1 MLTIAL
7 FATLALGQATSERD
21 AADAAE
27 GDVERQRQAEV
38 TLLAPA
44 KARLLEITIGN
55 AEESAK
61 LYDKP
66 LLRWSNPTA
75 GSVHGEVFL
84 WTRQKRPVAI
94 ASIFRWYHPF
104 TDANIE
110 IVSLSES
117 PLEAQEQKQTI
128 WQSKEAGV
136 SWHTM
141 PGKER
146 NPGSAAGRLS
156 QMRALAKRFSARL
169 LDQRGGDEVT
179 RDLRLLQQPVYR
191 YASPEAGIA
200 DGGLFALVEVTDP
213 EAWLLLEATVDDQA
227 IEWRYAV
234 ARMNADALEMRLDG
248 RPIMQWNKIQ
258 QAWKQREAPYTFFN
272 FDPARVPLP
281 STAVSKP

>member
-7 FATLALGQATSERD
+7 FATLALGQATSEPGASD
-21 AADAAE
+21 AADA
-27 GDVERQRQAEV
+27 DVERQRQAEV

-44 KARLLEITIGN
+44 KARLLQLSVGDDE
-55 AEESAK
+55 APAR
-61 LYDKP
+61 LHDKP

-84 WTRQKRPVAI
+84 WTRQKRPIAI
-94 ASIFRWYHPF
+94 ASIYRWYHPF

-110 IVSLSES
+110 LVSVSEA

-128 WQSKEAGV
+128 WRANEAGI
-136 SWHTM
+136 SWQALPSKAHD
-141 PGKER
+141 
-146 NPGSAAGRLS
+146 PGSPAGRLS

-169 LDQRGGDEVT
+169 LDRRGGDQVT

-191 YASPEAGIA
+191 YSSPDAGVVE
-200 DGGLFALVEVTDP
+200 GGLFALVEVTDP

-227 IEWRYAV
+227 IAWRYAV
-234 ARMNADALEMRLDG
+234 ARMNADALEMRLDDH
-248 RPIMQWNKIQ
+248 PIMQWEKIR

-272 FDPARVPLP
+272 FDPAQDPLP
-281 STAVSKP
+281 SRAASKP